1 MPIHTLLEDTEIN
14 KKGINLMTKSNR
26 VTIRYDVQHGLNLCA
41 GEILW
46 SGGRSRGRPNP
57 AYIVYMF
64 NMTRPTGWGKNGDCP
79 LAHHIVLMSATPL
92 HLSLRGVTWANTWFA
107 EYVPLVQFSFV
118 LGSVRHFFP
127 LPLPLGFVC
136 FSPLMFSVWWMPVP
150 FLSRG
155 G

>member
-1 MPIHTLLEDTEIN
+1 MASLQCGLECASSVCMMLWMPIHTLLEDTEIN

-79 LAHHIVLMSATPL
+79 LAHHIVLMSAAPLSTFTPEGL
-92 HLSLRGVTWANTWFA
+92 LGLILDLLSMCRWYNKIHT
-107 EYVPLVQFSFV
+107 
-118 LGSVRHFFP
+118 
-127 LPLPLGFVC
+127 VC
-136 FSPLMFSVWWMPVP
+136 VFITELWDNSH
-150 FLSRG
+150 
-155 G
+155 